1 MMFWRLLRLLRFV
14 RRFRAFTVASAVT
27 STVTSHVV
35 SNVTR
40 DTARN
45 VTHAVAHA
53 VTSSVN
59 HVTNT
64 VSRIANSLFNL
75 RKQVGGSL
83 PRRLFVP
90 AVSRLP
96 PTHVHLPFVTGF
108 SLRAYPQSASAAGIQ
123 PTPAASSQPVSAVS
137 LPPSPAHTRFR
148 NATLATI
155 SSTRPAVSTPTAI
168 HAACCTLAPVL
179 AGGAGGV
186 CVLVMS
192 VEVLSTSEMVV

>member
-1 MMFWRLLRLLRFV
+1 MMFWRLLRFV
-14 RRFRAFTVASAVT
+14 RRFRAFTVAS
-27 STVTSHVV
+27 TVTSNVV
-35 SNVTR
+35 CNVTR

-45 VTHAVAHA
+45 VTHAAHA

-59 HVTNT
+59 RTTNT

-75 RKQVGGSL
+75 RRQVGGSL

-96 PTHVHLPFVTGF
+96 PTHVHLPFGTGF

-155 SSTRPAVSTPTAI
+155 SSTRPAASTPTAI

>member
-14 RRFRAFTVASAVT
+14 RRFRAFTVAS
-27 STVTSHVV
+27 TVTSNVV
-35 SNVTR
+35 CNVTR

-45 VTHAVAHA
+45 VTHAAHA

-59 HVTNT
+59 RTTNT

-90 AVSRLP
+90 AVLRLP

-155 SSTRPAVSTPTAI
+155 SSTRPAASTPTAI

>member
-14 RRFRAFTVASAVT
+14 RRFRAFSVA
-27 STVTSHVV
+27 STVTSNVV
-35 SNVTR
+35 CNVTR

-45 VTHAVAHA
+45 VTHAAHA

-59 HVTNT
+59 RTTNT

-155 SSTRPAVSTPTAI
+155 SSTRPAASTPTAI

>member
-14 RRFRAFTVASAVT
+14 RRFRAFTVAS
-27 STVTSHVV
+27 TVTSNVV
-35 SNVTR
+35 CNVTR

-45 VTHAVAHA
+45 VTHADHA

-59 HVTNT
+59 RTTNT

-155 SSTRPAVSTPTAI
+155 SSTRPAASTPTAI

-179 AGGAGGV
+179 AGGVGGV

>member
-14 RRFRAFTVASAVT
+14 RRFRAFTVAS
-27 STVTSHVV
+27 TVTSNVV
-35 SNVTR
+35 CNVTR

-59 HVTNT
+59 YVTST

-75 RKQVGGSL
+75 REQVGGSL

-108 SLRAYPQSASAAGIQ
+108 SLRAYPQSASAVSITANTRSQ
-123 PTPAASSQPVSAVS
+123 LTASICSQ
-137 LPPSPAHTRFR
+137 L
-148 NATLATI
+148 
-155 SSTRPAVSTPTAI
+155 TA
-168 HAACCTLAPVL
+168 
-179 AGGAGGV
+179 
-186 CVLVMS
+186 
-192 VEVLSTSEMVV
+192 

>member
-14 RRFRAFTVASAVT
+14 RRFRAFTIA
-27 STVTSHVV
+27 STVTSNVV
-35 SNVTR
+35 CNVTR

-45 VTHAVAHA
+45 VTHAAHA

-59 HVTNT
+59 RTTNT

-75 RKQVGGSL
+75 REQVGGSL

-90 AVSRLP
+90 AVLRLP

-108 SLRAYPQSASAAGIQ
+108 SLRAYPQSALQ

-155 SSTRPAVSTPTAI
+155 SSTRPAASTPTAI

-179 AGGAGGV
+179 AGGVGGV

>member
-14 RRFRAFTVASAVT
+14 RRFRAFTVAS
-27 STVTSHVV
+27 TVTSNVV
-35 SNVTR
+35 CNVTR

-45 VTHAVAHA
+45 VTHAAHA

-59 HVTNT
+59 RTTNT

-96 PTHVHLPFVTGF
+96 PTQVHLPFVTGF

-155 SSTRPAVSTPTAI
+155 SSTRPAASTPTAI

>member
-14 RRFRAFTVASAVT
+14 RRFRAFTVAS
-27 STVTSHVV
+27 TVTSNIVC
-35 SNVTR
+35 NVTR

-45 VTHAVAHA
+45 VTHAAHA

-59 HVTNT
+59 RTTNT
-64 VSRIANSLFNL
+64 ASRIANSLFNL

-108 SLRAYPQSASAAGIQ
+108 SLRAYPQSTSAAGIQ

-155 SSTRPAVSTPTAI
+155 SSTRPAASTPTAI

>member
-1 MMFWRLLRLLRFV
+1 MFWRLLRLLRFV
-14 RRFRAFTVASAVT
+14 RRFRAFTVAS
-27 STVTSHVV
+27 TVTSNVV
-35 SNVTR
+35 CNVTR

-45 VTHAVAHA
+45 VTHAAHA

-59 HVTNT
+59 RTTNT

-75 RKQVGGSL
+75 RRQVGGSL

-155 SSTRPAVSTPTAI
+155 SSTRPAASTPTAI

>member
-1 MMFWRLLRLLRFV
+1 MFWRLLRLLRFV
-14 RRFRAFTVASAVT
+14 RRFRAFTVAS
-27 STVTSHVV
+27 TVTSNVV
-35 SNVTR
+35 CNVTR

-45 VTHAVAHA
+45 VTHAAHA

-59 HVTNT
+59 RTTNT

-155 SSTRPAVSTPTAI
+155 SSTRPAASTPTAI

-179 AGGAGGV
+179 AGGVGGV

>member
-14 RRFRAFTVASAVT
+14 RRFRAFTVAS
-27 STVTSHVV
+27 TVTSNVV
-35 SNVTR
+35 CNVTR

-45 VTHAVAHA
+45 VTHADHA

-59 HVTNT
+59 RTTNT

-155 SSTRPAVSTPTAI
+155 SSTRPAASTPTAI

>member
-14 RRFRAFTVASAVT
+14 RRFRAFTVAS
-27 STVTSHVV
+27 TVTSNVV
-35 SNVTR
+35 CNVTR

-45 VTHAVAHA
+45 VTHAAHA

-59 HVTNT
+59 RTTNT

-155 SSTRPAVSTPTAI
+155 SSTRPAASTPTAI

-179 AGGAGGV
+179 AGGVGGV

>member
-14 RRFRAFTVASAVT
+14 RRFRAFTVAS
-27 STVTSHVV
+27 TVTSNVV
-35 SNVTR
+35 CNVTR

-45 VTHAVAHA
+45 VTHAAHA

-59 HVTNT
+59 RTTNT

-75 RKQVGGSL
+75 REQVGGSF
-83 PRRLFVP
+83 PRRLFVL
-90 AVSRLP
+90 AVSKLP

-155 SSTRPAVSTPTAI
+155 SSTKPATSTPTAI
-168 HAACCTLAPVL
+168 NATCCTLAPVL

>member
-14 RRFRAFTVASAVT
+14 RRFRAFTVAS
-27 STVTSHVV
+27 TVTSNVV
-35 SNVTR
+35 CNVTR

-45 VTHAVAHA
+45 VTHAAHA
-53 VTSSVN
+53 VTSSAN
-59 HVTNT
+59 RTTNT

-155 SSTRPAVSTPTAI
+155 SSTRPAASTPTAI

-192 VEVLSTSEMVV
+192 VEALSTSEMVV

>member
-14 RRFRAFTVASAVT
+14 RRFRAFTVAS
-27 STVTSHVV
+27 TVTSNVV
-35 SNVTR
+35 CNVTR

-45 VTHAVAHA
+45 VTHAAHA

-59 HVTNT
+59 RTTNT

-75 RKQVGGSL
+75 REQVGGSL

-155 SSTRPAVSTPTAI
+155 SSTRPAASTPTAI

-192 VEVLSTSEMVV
+192 VEALSTSEMVA

>member
-14 RRFRAFTVASAVT
+14 RRFRAFTVT

-35 SNVTR
+35 CNVTR

-45 VTHAVAHA
+45 VTHAAHA

-59 HVTNT
+59 RTTNT

-75 RKQVGGSL
+75 REQVGGSL

-108 SLRAYPQSASAAGIQ
+108 SLRAYPQSASAVSITANTRSQ
-123 PTPAASSQPVSAVS
+123 LTASICSQ
-137 LPPSPAHTRFR
+137 L
-148 NATLATI
+148 
-155 SSTRPAVSTPTAI
+155 TA
-168 HAACCTLAPVL
+168 
-179 AGGAGGV
+179 
-186 CVLVMS
+186 
-192 VEVLSTSEMVV
+192 

>member
-1 MMFWRLLRLLRFV
+1 MMFWRLLRFV
-14 RRFRAFTVASAVT
+14 RRFRAFTVAS
-27 STVTSHVV
+27 TVTSNVV
-35 SNVTR
+35 CNVTR

-45 VTHAVAHA
+45 VTHAAHA

-59 HVTNT
+59 RTTNT

-75 RKQVGGSL
+75 RRQVGGSL

-155 SSTRPAVSTPTAI
+155 SSTRPAASTPTAI

>member
-1 MMFWRLLRLLRFV
+1 MMFWRLLQLLRFV
-14 RRFRAFTVASAVT
+14 RRFRTFTVAS
-27 STVTSHVV
+27 TVTSNVV
-35 SNVTR
+35 CNVTR

-45 VTHAVAHA
+45 VAHAAHA

-59 HVTNT
+59 RTT
-64 VSRIANSLFNL
+64 NSLFNL

-137 LPPSPAHTRFR
+137 LPPSPTHTRFR

-155 SSTRPAVSTPTAI
+155 SSTRPAASTPTAI

>member
-1 MMFWRLLRLLRFV
+1 MMFWRLLRFV
-14 RRFRAFTVASAVT
+14 RRFRAFTVAS
-27 STVTSHVV
+27 TVTSNVV
-35 SNVTR
+35 CNVTR

-45 VTHAVAHA
+45 VTHAAHA

-59 HVTNT
+59 RTTNT

-123 PTPAASSQPVSAVS
+123 PTPAASSQPVSAVC

-155 SSTRPAVSTPTAI
+155 SSTRPAASTPTAI

>member
-1 MMFWRLLRLLRFV
+1 MLRFI

-45 VTHAVAHA
+45 VTHAV
-53 VTSSVN
+53 TSSVN
-59 HVTNT
+59 YVTST

-75 RKQVGGSL
+75 REQVGGSL

-108 SLRAYPQSASAAGIQ
+108 SLRAYPQSASAVSITANTRSQ
-123 PTPAASSQPVSAVS
+123 LTASICSQ
-137 LPPSPAHTRFR
+137 L
-148 NATLATI
+148 
-155 SSTRPAVSTPTAI
+155 TA
-168 HAACCTLAPVL
+168 
-179 AGGAGGV
+179 
-186 CVLVMS
+186 
-192 VEVLSTSEMVV
+192 

>member
-14 RRFRAFTVASAVT
+14 RRFRAFTVAS
-27 STVTSHVV
+27 TVTSNVV
-35 SNVTR
+35 CNVTR

-45 VTHAVAHA
+45 VTHAAHA

-59 HVTNT
+59 RTTNT

-148 NATLATI
+148 NAILATI
-155 SSTRPAVSTPTAI
+155 SSTRPAASTPTAI

>member
-14 RRFRAFTVASAVT
+14 RRFRAFTVAS
-27 STVTSHVV
+27 TVTSNVV
-35 SNVTR
+35 CNVTR

-45 VTHAVAHA
+45 VTHAAHA

-59 HVTNT
+59 RTTNT

-108 SLRAYPQSASAAGIQ
+108 SLRAYPQSTSAAGIQ

-155 SSTRPAVSTPTAI
+155 SSTRPAASTPTAI

>member
-14 RRFRAFTVASAVT
+14 RRFRAFTVAS
-27 STVTSHVV
+27 TVTSNVV
-35 SNVTR
+35 CNVTR

-45 VTHAVAHA
+45 VTHAAHA

-59 HVTNT
+59 RTTNT

-75 RKQVGGSL
+75 RKQIGGSL

-155 SSTRPAVSTPTAI
+155 NSTRPAASTPTAI

-179 AGGAGGV
+179 AGGAGDV

>member
-14 RRFRAFTVASAVT
+14 RRFRAFTVAS
-27 STVTSHVV
+27 TVTSNVV
-35 SNVTR
+35 CNVTR

-45 VTHAVAHA
+45 VTHAAHA

-59 HVTNT
+59 RTTNT

-96 PTHVHLPFVTGF
+96 PTHVHLHFVTGF

-155 SSTRPAVSTPTAI
+155 SSTRPAASTPTAI

>member
-1 MMFWRLLRLLRFV
+1 MMFWRLLRFV
-14 RRFRAFTVASAVT
+14 RRFRAFTVAS
-27 STVTSHVV
+27 TVTSNVV
-35 SNVTR
+35 CNVTR

-45 VTHAVAHA
+45 VTHAAHA

-59 HVTNT
+59 RTTNT

-75 RKQVGGSL
+75 RRQVGGSL

-90 AVSRLP
+90 AVSKLP

-155 SSTRPAVSTPTAI
+155 SSTRPAASTPTAI

>member
-14 RRFRAFTVASAVT
+14 RRFRAFTVAS
-27 STVTSHVV
+27 TVTSNVV
-35 SNVTR
+35 CNVTR

-45 VTHAVAHA
+45 VTHAAHA

-59 HVTNT
+59 RTTNT

-155 SSTRPAVSTPTAI
+155 SSTRPAASTPPAI

>member
-1 MMFWRLLRLLRFV
+1 MFWRLLRLLRFV
-14 RRFRAFTVASAVT
+14 RRFRAFTVAS
-27 STVTSHVV
+27 TVTSNVV
-35 SNVTR
+35 CNVTR

-45 VTHAVAHA
+45 VTHAAHA

-59 HVTNT
+59 RTTNT

-155 SSTRPAVSTPTAI
+155 SSTRPAASTPTAI

>member
-14 RRFRAFTVASAVT
+14 RRFRAFTVASN
-27 STVTSHVV
+27 VV
-35 SNVTR
+35 CNVTR

-45 VTHAVAHA
+45 VTHAAHA

-59 HVTNT
+59 RTTNT

-75 RKQVGGSL
+75 REQVGGSL

-155 SSTRPAVSTPTAI
+155 SSTRPAASTPTAI

-179 AGGAGGV
+179 AGGVGGV

>member
-1 MMFWRLLRLLRFV
+1 MFWRLLRLLRFV
-14 RRFRAFTVASAVT
+14 RRFRAFTVASN
-27 STVTSHVV
+27 VV
-35 SNVTR
+35 CNVTR

-45 VTHAVAHA
+45 ITHAAHA

-59 HVTNT
+59 RTTNT

-75 RKQVGGSL
+75 REQVGGSL

-155 SSTRPAVSTPTAI
+155 SSTRPAASTPTAI

>member
-1 MMFWRLLRLLRFV
+1 MMFWRLLRFV
-14 RRFRAFTVASAVT
+14 RRFRAFTVAS
-27 STVTSHVV
+27 TVTSNVV
-35 SNVTR
+35 CNVTR

-45 VTHAVAHA
+45 VTHAAHA

-59 HVTNT
+59 RTTNT

-75 RKQVGGSL
+75 RRQVGGSL

-155 SSTRPAVSTPTAI
+155 SSTRPAASTPTAI

-179 AGGAGGV
+179 AGGVGGV

>member
-1 MMFWRLLRLLRFV
+1 MMFWRLLRLLRFI
-14 RRFRAFTVASAVT
+14 RRFRAFTVAS
-27 STVTSHVV
+27 TVTSNVV
-35 SNVTR
+35 CNVTR

-45 VTHAVAHA
+45 VTHAAHA

-59 HVTNT
+59 RTTNT

-90 AVSRLP
+90 AVSKLP

-155 SSTRPAVSTPTAI
+155 SSTRPAASTPTAI

>member
-1 MMFWRLLRLLRFV
+1 MFWRLLRLLRFV
-14 RRFRAFTVASAVT
+14 RRFRAFTVASN
-27 STVTSHVV
+27 VV
-35 SNVTR
+35 CNVTR

-45 VTHAVAHA
+45 VTHAAHA

-59 HVTNT
+59 RTTNT

-75 RKQVGGSL
+75 REQVGGSL

-155 SSTRPAVSTPTAI
+155 SSTRPAASTPTAI

-179 AGGAGGV
+179 AGGVGGV

>member
-14 RRFRAFTVASAVT
+14 RRFRAFTVAS
-27 STVTSHVV
+27 TVTSNVV
-35 SNVTR
+35 CNVTR

-45 VTHAVAHA
+45 VTHAAHA

-59 HVTNT
+59 RTTNT

-137 LPPSPAHTRFR
+137 LPPSPAHSQYLQSAYRLAQLTPASATPLWPRSAAPGPRRALPRRSMRLAARWRRFW
-148 NATLATI
+148 
-155 SSTRPAVSTPTAI
+155 PA
-168 HAACCTLAPVL
+168 
-179 AGGAGGV
+179 G
-186 CVLVMS
+186 
-192 VEVLSTSEMVV
+192 

>member
-14 RRFRAFTVASAVT
+14 RRFRAFTVAS
-27 STVTSHVV
+27 TVTSNVV
-35 SNVTR
+35 CNVTR

-45 VTHAVAHA
+45 VTHAAHA

-59 HVTNT
+59 RTTNT

-137 LPPSPAHTRFR
+137 SPPSPAHTRFR

-155 SSTRPAVSTPTAI
+155 SSTRPAASTPTAI

>member
-14 RRFRAFTVASAVT
+14 RRFRAFTIASAVA
-27 STVTSHVV
+27 SNVV
-35 SNVTR
+35 CNVTR

-45 VTHAVAHA
+45 VTHAAHA

-59 HVTNT
+59 RTTNT

-155 SSTRPAVSTPTAI
+155 SSTRPAASTPTAI

-179 AGGAGGV
+179 AGGVGGV

>member
-14 RRFRAFTVASAVT
+14 RRFRAFTVAS
-27 STVTSHVV
+27 TVTSNVV
-35 SNVTR
+35 CNVTR

-45 VTHAVAHA
+45 VTHAAHA

-59 HVTNT
+59 RTTNT

-90 AVSRLP
+90 AVSKLP

-155 SSTRPAVSTPTAI
+155 SSTRPAASTPTAI

>member
-1 MMFWRLLRLLRFV
+1 MMFWRLLRFV
-14 RRFRAFTVASAVT
+14 RRFRAFTVAS
-27 STVTSHVV
+27 TVTSNVV
-35 SNVTR
+35 CNVTR

-45 VTHAVAHA
+45 VTHAAHA

-59 HVTNT
+59 RTTNT

-75 RKQVGGSL
+75 RRQVGGSL

-123 PTPAASSQPVSAVS
+123 PTPAASSQPVSAVC

-155 SSTRPAVSTPTAI
+155 SSTRPAASTPTAI

>member
-1 MMFWRLLRLLRFV
+1 MMFWRLLRFV
-14 RRFRAFTVASAVT
+14 RRFRAFTVAS
-27 STVTSHVV
+27 TVTSNVV
-35 SNVTR
+35 CNVTR

-45 VTHAVAHA
+45 VTHAAHA

-59 HVTNT
+59 RTTNT

-155 SSTRPAVSTPTAI
+155 SSTRPAASTPTAI